1 MQTKNYLIIGGRSE
15 AGQSAI
21 EAIREYHGAIRE
33 YHQAIRE
40 ADQASAS
47 ETPGAKIFATS
58 SAADA
63 GPDAVNGADV
73 VIPGI
78 DLNQESAAER
88 VISALDAMQ
97 KPAIDILFFTPAFG
111 PIGYP
116 IRAATNPDADL
127 AIQFSVTPM
136 RALADALEPRL
147 TVGYSAFYWLPH
159 ARVGYGSMSYAKVLL
174 DTLAHR
180 QPDRFRAIRGGTFRS
195 PATRGIGLLLQRAL
209 KTTEHDELKEL
220 GQEFKKGGGKFS
232 EFFFNFAFSHE
243 ARAFGGDF
251 KTPHR
256 ATTRDDLKQA
266 TLGLLQGEDAPVL
279 SVIGDW
285 VWPEREMPAL
295 DPEVFRIK
303 DEVLKRH
310 GF

>member
-21 EAIREYHGAIRE
+21 QAIRE
-33 YHQAIRE
+33 YHQAG
-40 ADQASAS
+40 ATD
-47 ETPGAKIFATS
+47 TPAAKIFATS

-63 GPDAVNGADV
+63 DRDAVAGADV

-78 DLNQESAAER
+78 DLNQGDAAER
-88 VISALDAMQ
+88 VCSALDAMQ
-97 KPAIDILFFTPAFG
+97 KPDIDMLFFTPAFG

-127 AIQFSVTPM
+127 AIQFSVAPM
-136 RALADALEPRL
+136 RTLADALQPRL

-159 ARVGYGSMSYAKVLL
+159 ALVGYGSMSYAKVLL

-209 KTTEHDELKEL
+209 KTTEHAELKEL

-243 ARAFGGDF
+243 AAAFGENFD
-251 KTPHR
+251 TPHR
-256 ATTRDDLKQA
+256 ATSRDDLKLA
-266 TLGLLQGEDAPVL
+266 TLRLLQGEDAPVL
-279 SVIGDW
+279 CVIGDW
-285 VWPEREMPAL
+285 IWAEHEMPEL
-295 DPEVFRIK
+295 DPNIFQIK
-303 DEVLKRH
+303 AEVLKRH